1 MSRAAAAFDS
11 VSERD
16 WSRWRLGR
24 RVVVLMVGT
33 RRTDC
38 GRGGV
43 EGDKPCGLRGTPSVG
58 KQKGQWTQPFGAASV
73 RRSYSTQDGKGFLH
87 QGADKATTAS
97 RTGIWLSGPAY
108 PTRRT
113 SFPFCFAPRLLLL
126 FLQVAK
132 SCCLHDA
139 VAGGFFRPG
148 GLIEVVLSFPVFQL
162 LLSVPHCS
170 RSDLTTT

>member
-1 MSRAAAAFDS
+1 MEGAGLKVTNLV
-11 VSERD
+11 VSEEHQAWENRK
-16 WSRWRLGR
+16 GN
-24 RVVVLMVGT
+24 G
-33 RRTDC
+33 
-38 GRGGV
+38 
-43 EGDKPCGLRGTPSVG
+43 PSLS
-58 KQKGQWTQPFGAASV
+58 AR
-73 RRSYSTQDGKGFLH
+73 RRSG
-87 QGADKATTAS
+87 
-97 RTGIWLSGPAY
+97 GPTRLRMARAFY
-108 PTRRT
+108 IRGPTRRRRHRGPEYG
-113 SFPFCFAPRLLLL
+113 SRARRIPLDERHFLFCFAPRLLLL